1 MASSSSEVRK
11 EDVVA
16 TYRTARRPARRRR
29 DFMTVEEYLETPKTV
44 QPQEL
49 IYGVPRA
56 AEAPLPPHQR
66 AVANLFLA
74 LHGHVADRHL
84 GEVWLS
90 PIDVILD
97 GDRHLV

>member
-1 MASSSSEVRK
+1 
-11 EDVVA
+11 
-16 TYRTARRPARRRR
+16 
-29 DFMTVEEYLETPKTV
+29 MTVEEYLETPKTV

-49 IYGVPRA
+49 IYGAVRV
-56 AEAPLPPHQR
+56 AEAPRPPHQR

-74 LHGHVADRHL
+74 LHGHVAERHL

-97 GDRHLV
+97 AERHLVVQPDLLFISQARSENL